1 MTFEERVKALDRLI
15 QEFLHKTNQNG
26 MVKPKDVMPYLIE
39 KGVYRSDNRN
49 GNPLRSDLRILKTMN
64 RLGDIKGLVAVTK
77 KKNTYWY
84 FKKNMIMNK

>member
-39 KGVYRSDNRN
+39 KGVYKSDNRN
-49 GNPLRSDLRILKTMN
+49 GNPLRKDLRKLKDMN
-64 RLGDIKGLVAVTK
+64 MLNRITGLVIKPKTR
-77 KKNTYWY
+77 NTYWY
-84 FKKNMIMNK
+84 FKRV

>member
-39 KGVYRSDNRN
+39 KGVYSSDNRN
-49 GNPLRSDLRILKTMN
+49 GNPLRRDLRRLKKMN
-64 RLGDIKGLVAVTK
+64 RLGDIKVLADVPK

-84 FKKNMIMNK
+84 FKKIS